1 MIHST
6 DEQQQEQLED
16 MLKEFK
22 ARSKTTVMLETG
34 FYMLVL
40 LLLFAGNFMTLLV
53 MFLYRRMR
61 TIPNMFVASLAVS
74 DLLFGVLLALP
85 LDIPTL
91 VTSQWPFNDLTCQ
104 FQGYTATILT
114 VASIHTL
121 VLMAVNRYFRIVKPE
136 KYHRYFTKTKTMM
149 MIVVSWASSMIA
161 PFPYFLSGGKMVFHP
176 YNFVCSPPVN
186 NSAFLGYGL
195 LLYIGFPSCIMFYCY
210 TMIFKTVRR
219 HNYKFQL
226 PGMRFRSVNVQ
237 EIKIARTLFVVVVS
251 FNLCWISVLLINL
264 VDTIRRSW
272 VFSREVYVTLHF
284 LIALSSALNPLIYSV
299 LNRNFRECYMK
310 VLSCRYCCCS
320 KRAVV
325 KPKGNASVVHT
336 RREAFALGLRGTR
349 S

>member
-6 DEQQQEQLED
+6 DKQQLEQLED

-34 FYMLVL
+34 FYTLVL

-104 FQGYTATILT
+104 FQGYTTTILT

-121 VLMAVNRYFRIVKPE
+121 VLMAVNRYFRIVKPD
-136 KYHRYFTKTKTMM
+136 KYHRYFTKKKTMM
-149 MIVVSWASSMIA
+149 MILVSWASSMIA
-161 PFPYFLSGGKMVFHP
+161 PFPYFLSGGKMVFRP
-176 YNFVCSPPVN
+176 YSFVCSPPVN

-226 PGMRFRSVNVQ
+226 PGMRFRSVSVQ
-237 EIKIARTLFVVVVS
+237 EIKIARALFVVVVS
-251 FNLCWISVLLINL
+251 FNLCWIPVLLINL

-284 LIALSSALNPLIYSV
+284 FIALSSALNPLTYSV

-320 KRAVV
+320 QRTVV
-325 KPKGNASVVHT
+325 KPKGNASAVHT

-349 S
+349 P